1 MQRHVSQYFSD
12 IIYANS
18 RGDEDYGEIRTAHDL
33 IKRLHESCPGLLHSV
48 IPQLEEELRAED
60 NTVRSIAVQVLGEMF
75 SAKSGADLVKKYPTT
90 WSAWLARR
98 SDKTSSIRVLFVEAT
113 RGLIIGLPE
122 LGETIEGY
130 YCHSVC

>member
-1 MQRHVSQYFSD
+1 
-12 IIYANS
+12 
-18 RGDEDYGEIRTAHDL
+18 
-33 IKRLHESCPGLLHSV
+33 V

-113 RGLIIGLPE
+113 RGLIVGLPE
-122 LGETIEGY
+122 LRETIEGKY
-130 YCHSVC
+130 YCFIC

>member
-1 MQRHVSQYFSD
+1 M
-12 IIYANS
+12 
-18 RGDEDYGEIRTAHDL
+18 
-33 IKRLHESCPGLLHSV
+33 

-113 RGLIIGLPE
+113 RGLIVGLPE
-122 LGETIEGY
+122 LRETIEGNY
-130 YCHSVC
+130 YCFIC